1 MEIELSWRN
10 TRPATP
16 AVVNIHENP
25 YAIALKADPKHLTSV
40 RQEADRGELASL
52 EIVKV
57 IRSSD
62 SVLIDDGENSFKSF
76 YPKHGRRSQLTLR
89 QTLGGH

>member
-10 TRPATP
+10 TRPSTP
-16 AVVNIHENP
+16 TVVNILENP
-25 YAIALKADPKHLTSV
+25 YAIARKADPKHLTSV
-40 RQEADRGELASL
+40 RREADRGELESL

-62 SVLIDDGENSFKSF
+62 YVLIDYGENSFKSF
-76 YPKHGRRSQLTLR
+76 CLKHGRRSQLTLR